1 MQTTKCLITCLL
13 GLQVCTVYG
22 KYISAVFIC
31 TIPEK
36 YFFGGGEE
44 EKNPEK
50 QTNKHFSDAS
60 VDRSLFL
67 VLSQLV
73 L

>member
-1 MQTTKCLITCLL
+1 M
-13 GLQVCTVYG
+13 YG